1 MAKLDPRKRTTM
13 TWPKKSLDSEVFVSF
28 VVVRSASS
36 VWEWEKM
43 IVSLFTH
50 VFTSQRQVIVF
61 TAHVVVVVVL
71 ESTVSIVPLS
81 TSCAPSSPLHC
92 QFLCDGLP
100 FFDSWIVKRYRWDLL
115 TMVDAH
121 GWYVTD

>member
-1 MAKLDPRKRTTM
+1 MT
-13 TWPKKSLDSEVFVSF
+13 TWPKKSLDTEVFVSF

-61 TAHVVVVVVL
+61 IADVVVVVVL
-71 ESTVSIVPLS
+71 ESTVPIVPLS
-81 TSCAPSSPLHC
+81 TSCAPLPPSIVSFSVMGC
-92 QFLCDGLP
+92 RFLILG
-100 FFDSWIVKRYRWDLL
+100 S
-115 TMVDAH
+115 
-121 GWYVTD
+121 